1 MRLAIAFS
9 VILTLLACQP
19 AAADEDLAGKLVGSW
34 RVVSLKLSYVNEN
47 AEQDVLGANPIGRI
61 VYSADRHFASFV
73 SRRDRKPAQTGADA
87 AALLSSMVAYTGT
100 FRIDG
105 DRAIY
110 TVDGAWNEAYPREQL
125 RILRLD
131 GDTLTAT
138 APEPQ
143 PSTFFPGKQFIG
155 VAVFVREHAP

>member
-1 MRLAIAFS
+1 MRPTIAFS
-9 VILTLLACQP
+9 VILTLMACQP
-19 AAADEDLAGKLVGSW
+19 GAAEEDLADKLVGSW
-34 RVVSLKLSYVNEN
+34 KVVSLKLSYINEN
-47 AEQDVLGANPIGRI
+47 TDQNVLGANPIGRI
-61 VYSADRHFASFV
+61 IYSSDSHFAAFV
-73 SRRDRKPAQTGADA
+73 SSRDRKPARTDADA

-100 FRIDG
+100 FRIEG

-131 GDTLTAT
+131 GDTLTST

-143 PSTFFPGKQFIG
+143 PSTFFPGKSFIG
-155 VAVFVREHAP
+155 VTVFVREHAQ

>member
-1 MRLAIAFS
+1 MRPAIAFS
-9 VILTLLACQP
+9 IILTLLACQS
-19 AAADEDLAGKLVGSW
+19 AAAEEDLADKLVGSW
-34 RVVSLKLSYVNEN
+34 RVVSLKLSYINEN
-47 AEQDVLGANPIGRI
+47 SEQDVLGANPIGRI
-61 VYSADRHFASFV
+61 IYSADHHFAAFV
-73 SRRDRKPAQTGADA
+73 SRRDRKPAQTDADA
-87 AALLSSMVAYTGT
+87 GALLRSMVAYTGT

-131 GDTLTAT
+131 GDTLTST

-143 PSTFFPGKQFIG
+143 VSTFFPGKRFIG
-155 VAVFVREHAP
+155 VTVFVREHAP